1 MGAWNIK
8 DVSSA
13 DFREDLRAQKGKEKL
28 SLVLGVC
35 LYHNKCLFEGQWEN
49 KPKHF
54 TASVTNSSLS
64 CLNPEQ
70 RGSSFVCT
78 DKGFGVEAVWE
89 GGGVGGPVVWPASP
103 QWPLRG
109 FTATPT
115 IYISFGQRG
124 HMTAASECSEGF
136 PAFTWHWQALPWS
149 NTTEREYSLFP
160 WHHPARNGGR
170 RGGTAGGHRGTICCC
185 LIVSAASLRKST
197 TSVSR
202 RSSWVVT
209 ITGACDNATLETEE
223 NSPF

>member
-13 DFREDLRAQKGKEKL
+13 DFREDLRAQKEKL

-89 GGGVGGPVVWPASP
+89 GGGSCRLARISAVATEGLHCNSYDLHFLWPEGSHDSCERMLWGVSCFHLTLTGSTMVQHYRERIFPLSMTSP
-103 QWPLRG
+103 SQEWREK
-109 FTATPT
+109 
-115 IYISFGQRG
+115 RG
-124 HMTAASECSEGF
+124 HSWW
-136 PAFTWHWQALPWS
+136 PPRYHLLLS
-149 NTTEREYSLFP
+149 NS
-160 WHHPARNGGR
+160 
-170 RGGTAGGHRGTICCC
+170 
-185 LIVSAASLRKST
+185 
-197 TSVSR
+197 
-202 RSSWVVT
+202 
-209 ITGACDNATLETEE
+209 
-223 NSPF
+223 

>member
-54 TASVTNSSLS
+54 TVALQIQVYHALIQSRGAAPS
-64 CLNPEQ
+64 CVRTKALEWRQ
-70 RGSSFVCT
+70 CGR
-78 DKGFGVEAVWE
+78 
-89 GGGVGGPVVWPASP
+89 VGGPVVWPASP

-209 ITGACDNATLETEE
+209 ITGACDNVTLETEE